1 MLRIVLLH
9 CLAHCAWAESQRE
22 NNCESLPSLLERI
35 ADKDDVSLA
44 AQCRRQFGLKDC
56 EQMILSVGKGPWTQQ
71 VRDKACNKIANLL
84 ASRDLMDT
92 PLDKVAEHKMTP
104 GEETDEATPSD
115 RHSAPTLPSAPP
127 LATVAPVVLATA
139 PPVVLATAPPV
150 VLATVAPVVDAA
162 AAESAATAAAVVEK
176 AGEEALKSAGH
187 EVSNEVKAAT
197 PGLLNALGDTF
208 VGASAQL
215 TPDERKGQ
223 ENEDRPSWLAAS
235 ATHPPLDVAKAAEN
249 AASAVASTATADAL
263 RGAAKA
269 LKSAGADLKERMQS
283 AEEQP
288 SWKKEESFHER
299 MESNEKK
306 GPFGIDLGN
315 FVSSH
320 ANQDPNEA
328 KDRGSSNGESEELM
342 EDKFDLRP
350 KVADRINTH
359 KMLSWAFIFV
369 ALVSLFSSLLIRWRP
384 SAGPTAYSRLEAQV
398 PFSSSRQVRVS
409 STSRCPE
416 PL

>member
-9 CLAHCAWAESQRE
+9 CLAHSAWTESQRE
-22 NNCESLPSLLERI
+22 DCESLPSLLERI

-71 VRDKACNKIANLL
+71 VREKACNKIANLL
-84 ASRDLMDT
+84 ASRNLMDT
-92 PLDKVAEHKMTP
+92 PLDKVTEHKLTP
-104 GEETDEATPSD
+104 DDEATAED
-115 RHSAPTLPSAPP
+115 RHSALDLPPAPP

-139 PPVVLATAPPV
+139 PPVVLAT
-150 VLATVAPVVDAA
+150 VAPAVAAA
-162 AAESAATAAAVVEK
+162 AAETAAETAAAVEK
-176 AGEEALKSAGH
+176 AGKEALKSAGH
-187 EVSNEVKAAT
+187 EVSKEVKAAT

-215 TPDERKGQ
+215 TPEQRREGQ

-235 ATHPPLDVAKAAEN
+235 ATHPTAAPADAAKAAAN
-249 AASAVASTATADAL
+249 AARAVATTATADAL
-263 RGAAKA
+263 RGAGNA
-269 LKSAGADLKERMQS
+269 LKSVGADSKEKQS

-299 MESNEKK
+299 METNEKK
-306 GPFGIDLGN
+306 GPFGIDLGD

-328 KDRGSSNGESEELM
+328 PQAPIQTGSSNGESEEWM
-342 EDKFDLRP
+342 EDKFDLRD
-350 KVADRINTH
+350 KVAERINTH

-369 ALVSLFSSLLIRWRP
+369 ALVSLFSSLIIRWRP

>member
-1 MLRIVLLH
+1 
-9 CLAHCAWAESQRE
+9 
-22 NNCESLPSLLERI
+22 
-35 ADKDDVSLA
+35 
-44 AQCRRQFGLKDC
+44 
-56 EQMILSVGKGPWTQQ
+56 MILSVGKGPWTQQ
-71 VRDKACNKIANLL
+71 VREKACNKIANLL
-84 ASRDLMDT
+84 ASRNLMDT
-92 PLDKVAEHKMTP
+92 PLDKVTEHKLTP
-104 GEETDEATPSD
+104 DEATAED
-115 RHSAPTLPSAPP
+115 RHSAPALPPAPP
-127 LATVAPVVLATA
+127 LATAAPVVLATA
-139 PPVVLATAPPV
+139 PPVA
-150 VLATVAPVVDAA
+150 LATVAPVVAAA
-162 AAESAATAAAVVEK
+162 AAETAAETAAAVEK

-187 EVSNEVKAAT
+187 EVSKEVKAAT

-208 VGASAQL
+208 VGASAEL
-215 TPDERKGQ
+215 TPEQRREGQ

-235 ATHPPLDVAKAAEN
+235 AAHPTAPAAPADAAKAAAN
-249 AASAVASTATADAL
+249 AARAVATTATADAL
-263 RGAAKA
+263 RGAGNA
-269 LKSAGADLKERMQS
+269 LKSVGADSKEKQS

-299 MESNEKK
+299 METNEKK
-306 GPFGIDLGN
+306 GPFGIDLGD

-328 KDRGSSNGESEELM
+328 PQRGSSNGESEEWM
-342 EDKFDLRP
+342 EDKFDLRDQ
-350 KVADRINTH
+350 VAERIKTH

-369 ALVSLFSSLLIRWRP
+369 ALVSLFSSLIIRWRP

>member
-1 MLRIVLLH
+1 MLRIVLLY
-9 CLAHCAWAESQRE
+9 CLAHSAWTESQRE
-22 NNCESLPSLLERI
+22 DCDSLPSLLERI

-71 VRDKACNKIANLL
+71 VREKACNKIANLL
-84 ASRDLMDT
+84 ASRNLMDT
-92 PLDKVAEHKMTP
+92 PLDKVTEHKLTP
-104 GEETDEATPSD
+104 DEATAED
-115 RHSAPTLPSAPP
+115 RHSAPALPPAPP
-127 LATVAPVVLATA
+127 LATA

-150 VLATVAPVVDAA
+150 ALATVAPVVAAA
-162 AAESAATAAAVVEK
+162 AAETAAQTAAAVEK

-187 EVSNEVKAAT
+187 EVSKEVKAAT

-215 TPDERKGQ
+215 TPEQRREGQ

-235 ATHPPLDVAKAAEN
+235 AAHPPAAPADAAKAAAN
-249 AASAVASTATADAL
+249 AARAVASTATADAL
-263 RGAAKA
+263 RGAGNA
-269 LKSAGADLKERMQS
+269 LKSVGADSKEKQS
-283 AEEQP
+283 AEEQQP

-299 MESNEKK
+299 METNEKK
-306 GPFGIDLGN
+306 GPFGIDLGD

-320 ANQDPNEA
+320 ANQDPNA
-328 KDRGSSNGESEELM
+328 APQGGSSNGESEEWM
-342 EDKFDLRP
+342 EDKFDLRDQ
-350 KVADRINTH
+350 VAERINTH

-369 ALVSLFSSLLIRWRP
+369 ALVSLFSSLIIRWRP